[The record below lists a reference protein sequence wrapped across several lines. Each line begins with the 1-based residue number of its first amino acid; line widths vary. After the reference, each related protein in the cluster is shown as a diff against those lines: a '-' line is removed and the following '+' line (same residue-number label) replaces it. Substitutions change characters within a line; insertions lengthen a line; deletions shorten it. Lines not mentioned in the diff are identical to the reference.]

1 MFCHLAAL
9 AAFIGIPFANILGPL
24 IIWLVKRNE
33 YPLVDQ
39 QGKEALNF
47 QISMTIY
54 SVVAFALSFVIIGI
68 PLLIALLILNLVMII
83 IAAVKT
89 SKGEP
94 HRYPITIRLIK

>member
-9 AAFIGIPFANILGPL
+9 AALIGIPFGNILGPL
-24 IIWLVKRNE
+24 IIWLIKRE
-33 YPLVDQ
+33 EHPLVNE

-54 SVVAFALSFVIIGI
+54 SFVAGLLCFVIIGL
-68 PLLIALLILNLVMII
+68 PLPIGMVVLNLVMII

-89 SKGEP
+89 FKGEP